1 MTPSSHSVSTRSRP
15 LKPLPSN
22 GDKGHAGEERANAFL
37 TECGYHVVAR
47 NVRLPGGEIDAVCL
61 DGTTLVIV
69 EVKRR
74 DSRTFGS
81 ALRAVDARKRSTL
94 RRIAADY
101 AQIVAPAAKIRFDV
115 VTLDGP
121 NVRLHRN
128 AF

>member
-1 MTPSSHSVSTRSRP
+1 MSSR
-15 LKPLPSN
+15 
-22 GDKGHAGEERANAFL
+22 KGRAGEERAAAFL
-37 TECGYHVVAR
+37 GAAGYRVLAR

-69 EVKRR
+69 EVKLREAR
-74 DSRTFGS
+74 SFGT
-81 ALRAVDARKRSTL
+81 ALAAVDARKRATL

-115 VTLDGP
+115 VALDG
-121 NVRLHRN
+121 NRLTLHRN